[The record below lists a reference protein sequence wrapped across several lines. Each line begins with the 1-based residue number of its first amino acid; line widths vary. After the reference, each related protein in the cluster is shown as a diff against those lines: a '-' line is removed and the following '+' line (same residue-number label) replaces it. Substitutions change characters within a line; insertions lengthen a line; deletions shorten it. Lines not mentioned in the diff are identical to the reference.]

1 MINTFTPNAL
11 YLPKRFTDDKYEV
24 NIAVTAA
31 KIVAL
36 SAISILINSSLS
48 IFGTYAK
55 SGFIIPLASTFNCF
69 NPMKNLSCE
78 ILMKLVTY
86 RILPIITSGIP
97 NFTTFLLRINF
108 SKVNCEVFCKFLK

>member
-1 MINTFTPNAL
+1 MIGGNVLKILIKTFTPNAL
-11 YLPKRFTDDKYEV
+11 YLPNRFTDDKYDV

-36 SAISILINSSLS
+36 SAISILTKSSLS

-55 SGFIIPLASTFNCF
+55 SGFIIPLANTFNCF
-69 NPMKNLSCE
+69 NPIINLSCE

-86 RILPIITSGIP
+86 KILPTIIRGIP
-97 NFTTFLLRINF
+97 NFTTFLLSKNF
-108 SKVNCEVFCKFLK
+108 SKVN